1 MTAKKSKYTYMKR
14 GLQLLF
20 LLCFGYLS
28 AQGNTVQS
36 VYFEF
41 DKYTV
46 DSNNLAQIAKI
57 IHSMDFSKH
66 EAIQLYGYCDDRGT
80 VDYNDKLSK
89 KRVDFVQQ
97 FLISNGI
104 SQNKIYICEG
114 RGKVI
119 LDKNSEKNLKEF
131 RDKNR
136 RVDLIF
142 VKKAFYTSFPE
153 NPKVGDNI
161 ILDRVTFDMGS
172 SELSANAKKE
182 LDKTVLILKKHKTI
196 RFEIRGHVCCTS
208 SKYKD
213 AIDYGTQNR
222 DLSENRAKNVFLY
235 FRSKGINPYRMPYKG
250 YGNQFPLGLEDA
262 QDRRVELKI
271 TQL

>member
-1 MTAKKSKYTYMKR
+1 MKSR
-14 GLQLLF
+14 LQILL

-28 AQGNTVQS
+28 AQENTVQS

-41 DKYTV
+41 DKYTL
-46 DSNNLAQIAKI
+46 DSNKLAAITKSI
-57 IHSMDFSKH
+57 GSVDFSKY

-97 FLISNGI
+97 LLISKGI

-114 RGKVI
+114 RGKVD
-119 LDKNSEKNLKEF
+119 LDKNSEKNIKAI

-142 VKKAFYTSFPE
+142 VKKALYTSFPE
-153 NPKVGDNI
+153 NPKVGDKI
-161 ILDRVTFDMGS
+161 LLDRIIFEMGS
-172 SELSANAKKE
+172 SELSSNAKKE
-182 LDKTVLILKKHKTI
+182 LDKTILILKKYKTI

-213 AIDYGTQNR
+213 AIDNETQNR
-222 DLSENRAKNVFLY
+222 DLSENRAKNVFVY

-250 YGNQFPLGLEDA
+250 YGNQFPLGLEDE

-271 TQL
+271 IQL